1 MSIPNPHRFYLED
14 QSDIW
19 RPNSAES
26 TRFRHFKIG
35 SQRRNIKS
43 ENEYKEPMKK
53 IQDMKN
59 NSNLL
64 ETQETE
70 ETTWF

>member
-1 MSIPNPHRFYLED
+1 M
-14 QSDIW
+14 
-19 RPNSAES
+19 
-26 TRFRHFKIG
+26 
-35 SQRRNIKS
+35 KS

-70 ETTWF
+70 ETTSIFKT

>member
-1 MSIPNPHRFYLED
+1 M
-14 QSDIW
+14 
-19 RPNSAES
+19 
-26 TRFRHFKIG
+26 
-35 SQRRNIKS
+35 KS

-59 NSNLL
+59 SNLF

-70 ETTWF
+70 ETTIILKHNTNVDVM